1 MQMFSPSARQLSGD
15 FSYTELYANH
25 TVQFHQIM
33 LKPKVYKR
41 SNLMNFSKMQI
52 HDRLKHGFSSGI
64 KLNWVGQLILIV
76 DLSALA
82 LMSVEAS
89 ECNQLF
95 ASSSVAFFFSG
106 TNSELAPLML
116 RWTQIWQP
124 HHWYTQLITFR
135 WLLKEPTSL
144 PILESPIIAV
154 ACLKSLSITA
164 LEFYNPTGNSR
175 KCILNINSPLFC
187 RILWRNASF

>member
-1 MQMFSPSARQLSGD
+1 
-15 FSYTELYANH
+15 
-25 TVQFHQIM
+25 M

-41 SNLMNFSKMQI
+41 SNLMNFSRMQI
-52 HDRLKHGFSSGI
+52 HGGLEHSFSSGI

-76 DLSALA
+76 DLSAVA

-89 ECNQLF
+89 ECNQRF
-95 ASSSVAFFFSG
+95 AFSSVAFFAG

-135 WLLKEPTSL
+135 WLLKEPASL

-164 LEFYNPTGNSR
+164 LDFYNPTGNSW
-175 KCILNINSPLFC
+175 KCILNINVPLFC
-187 RILWRNASF
+187 RILWRNAPF